1 MGWLAFSFSMFF
13 LLVLACALVLIGYL
27 LVQGVVSVP
36 WVCTGSR
43 TSKRML
49 ELAGFMPGMHVL
61 DLGSG
66 DGSIVFQAVA
76 MGGEGIGMERLWP
89 LVFYA
94 RLRSKVFG
102 HGRATLLQG
111 DLFQDELPSADIVTT
126 YLLPKMNARLEPRLR
141 DRFPA
146 GTRVV
151 SRDFEFPTLRKLTSE
166 RWGGSTLHVYE
177 L

>member
-1 MGWLAFSFSMFF
+1 MGLLAFSVSIF
-13 LLVLACALVLIGYL
+13 LLLLLACALVLVGYL
-27 LVQGVVSVP
+27 LVQGMVSVP
-36 WVCTGSR
+36 WVRTRGGMSR
-43 TSKRML
+43 RML
-49 ELAGFMPGMHVL
+49 ELAGFEPGMRVL

-89 LVFYA
+89 LVLYA
-94 RLRSKVFG
+94 RLRSTFFG
-102 HGRATLLQG
+102 HGRATFVMG
-111 DLFQDELPSADIVTT
+111 DIFQDEFPDAHMVTA
-126 YLLPKMNARLEPRLR
+126 YLFSEVNARVEPRLR

-151 SRDFEFPTLRKLTSE
+151 SRDFTFPSLRKLTSE
-166 RWGGSTLHVYE
+166 RWGNSTLHVYE

>member
-1 MGWLAFSFSMFF
+1 MGFF
-13 LLVLACALVLIGYL
+13 LLSLSLFALLLLAVAFVLVVYF
-27 LVQGVVSVP
+27 LVQGMSSVP
-36 WVCTGSR
+36 WVRTKYQMSR
-43 TSKRML
+43 RML
-49 ELAGFMPGMHVL
+49 ELAGFKPGDRVL

-102 HGRATLLQG
+102 QGRATFLRG
-111 DLFQDELPSADIVTT
+111 DIFQDNLPEANIVTT
-126 YLLPKMNARLEPRLR
+126 YLFPKTNALLEPRLR
-141 DRFPA
+141 ERFPA

-151 SRDFEFPTLRKLTSE
+151 SRDFTFPSLRKLAAE
-166 RWGGSTLHVYE
+166 RCGNSTLHLYE

>member
-1 MGWLAFSFSMFF
+1 MGFF
-13 LLVLACALVLIGYL
+13 LLSLSLFALLLLAVAFALVVYF
-27 LVQGVVSVP
+27 LVQGMSSVP
-36 WVCTGSR
+36 WVRTKHQMSR
-43 TSKRML
+43 RML
-49 ELAGFMPGMHVL
+49 ELAGFKAGDRIL

-66 DGSIVFQAVA
+66 DGSIVFQAVS

-89 LVFYA
+89 LVVYS

-102 HGRATLLQG
+102 QGRATFLQG
-111 DLFQDELPSADIVTT
+111 DLFQDELPSAQIVTA
-126 YLLPKMNARLEPRLR
+126 YLFPEVNARLEPRLR

-151 SRDFEFPTLRKLTSE
+151 SRDFEFPTLRKVAVE
-166 RWGGSTLHVYE
+166 RCGGSTLHVYE